1 MRSIIHSAI
10 SSNPCALSPPRSR
23 RLLLVSIGF
32 AALFVA
38 VAAGG
43 APPGFTTSVK
53 PYAISISPESA
64 TNPIRSLRPLLF
76 RHAGVVRHRFRSADL
91 PGRRGESGA
100 GDLRRQRG
108 VSRGDLRSCALHA
121 PAIGPFSARKRAS
134 ASPSDARD
142 GADADGGRC

>member
-53 PYAISISPESA
+53 PYAISISPEYA
-64 TNPIRSLRPLLF
+64 TKPILSVGDRVPLTSDSSRQF
-76 RHAGVVRHRFRSADL
+76 QMIGVPDGLGAYQAD
-91 PGRRGESGA
+91 
-100 GDLRRQRG
+100 
-108 VSRGDLRSCALHA
+108 
-121 PAIGPFSARKRAS
+121 
-134 ASPSDARD
+134 D
-142 GADADGGRC
+142 GSVVLYMNHEVA